1 MSFYSQSNFRK
12 QYNQK
17 ELGDPGPLFDSWPL
31 TYALFI
37 TGIVLAWVVIGWLA
51 FS

>member
-1 MSFYSQSNFRK
+1 MSIWRK

-17 ELGDPGPLFDSWPL
+17 ELGDPGPLFNSWPW

-37 TGIVLAWVVIGWLA
+37 TGIVLCWVVVGLLA
-51 FS
+51 YS